1 MTATNRIGVFGGAF
15 APFHNGH
22 LRLAIEAREQLG
34 LAEVRLMP
42 TAEPPHRPSPS
53 VAFQRRAHWV
63 ELATRDEPGL
73 RLDRREGRR
82 AGPSYTVDS
91 LAELRA
97 ECAGQALVL
106 IPGSAAFAQ
115 FDSWERWREIAAL
128 ANVAV
133 TARLG
138 RSPQAPAALEGVLRK
153 ARARPEFDA
162 QDAGYWIELP
172 TPALSISSTA
182 IRKLLKERRSL
193 RGLVPPAMLN
203 DFEPQDIQAL
213 IDYD

>member
-1 MTATNRIGVFGGAF
+1 MFGGAF
-15 APFHNGH
+15 APIHNGH

-34 LAEVRLMP
+34 LTEVRLMP
-42 TAEPPHRPSPS
+42 TGEPPHRPSPG
-53 VAFQRRAHWV
+53 VGFVRRAHWV
-63 ELATRDEPGL
+63 ELAIRDEPGL

-82 AGPSYTVDS
+82 SGPSYTVDS
-91 LAELRA
+91 LAELRD
-97 ECAGQALVL
+97 EVPEQGLVL
-106 IPGSAAFAQ
+106 ILGSDAFAQ
-115 FDSWERWREIAAL
+115 FDSWDRWQEIAAL

-162 QDAGYWIELP
+162 QAAGYWIELP
-172 TPALSISSTA
+172 MPALSISSTA
-182 IRKLLKERRSL
+182 IRKLLRERRSL
-193 RGLVPPAMLN
+193 RGLVPPALLH